1 MDSIKIRPNKQLDM
15 NKGRLSFYSLI
26 LILLVCA
33 YLIFRVLFFIITGPS
48 HSKTE
53 FVQSVDVQ
61 NKDYKI
67 ELHRILGGATVANHI
82 FVYKVDKDGKKEKIK
97 SIRGHSKVFKC
108 EQVSN
113 DSLILLLG
121 YSPKSIDT
129 FYVSLD
135 SLHQ

>member
-1 MDSIKIRPNKQLDM
+1 MKNKKKIIISI
-15 NKGRLSFYSLI
+15 LI

-33 YLIFRVLFFIITGPS
+33 YPIFKVLFFIITGPS

-53 FVQSVDVQ
+53 FIQSVDLR

-67 ELHRILGGATVANHI
+67 ELHRLLGGATVANHI
-82 FVYKVDKDGKKEKIK
+82 FVYKIDKNGKKEKIK
-97 SIRGHSKVFKC
+97 SIRDHSKVIKC
-108 EQVSN
+108 EQISD
-113 DSLILLLG
+113 DSLMLLLG

-135 SLHQ
+135 SLQQ